1 MKLLEFYSGARPQI
15 SFELFPPKTE
25 KGTHDLESRLP
36 ALIELEPA
44 FLTVTY
50 GALGTTRDKTLDLAT
65 RILKQYGKTVAHHLT
80 CVGSTRNDVDR
91 TLCQIAD
98 SGIEN
103 VIALRGDPPKGETE
117 FRPVDGGFRY
127 ASELVRHIRENTGL
141 SVGVAGY
148 PEKHIESTSL
158 EEDVAHLRHK
168 AEAGADVIFTQ
179 LFYDNSRYFAFVK
192 RCREAGIRQPIVPGL
207 MPIMSLEQ
215 TSRIVGLCG
224 ATIPAPLL
232 ARLEQAQKTGDAQGV
247 GTQHA
252 IDQAV
257 ELLKTGVPGI
267 HFYVLNQ
274 SAQIT
279 DIMKGLRVEF
289 PDL

>member
-1 MKLLEFYSGARPQI
+1 MRLWEFYSGARPQI

-36 ALIELEPA
+36 ALIELGPA
-44 FLTVTY
+44 FITVTY
-50 GALGTTRDKTLDLAT
+50 GALGTTRDKTLDLAA
-65 RILKQYGKTVAHHLT
+65 RILKQYRKTVAHHLT
-80 CVGSTRNDVDR
+80 CVGSTRADVDR
-91 TLCQIAD
+91 TVRQIIEN
-98 SGIEN
+98 GIEN

-117 FRPVDGGFRY
+117 FRVVDGGFRY
-127 ASELVRHIRENTGL
+127 ASELVGYIRQTSGL

-148 PEKHIESTSL
+148 PEKHIEAPSL
-158 EEDVAHLRHK
+158 EEDIANLRHK

-179 LFYDNSRYFAFVK
+179 LFYDNTRYFAFVK
-192 RCREAGIRQPIVPGL
+192 RCREAGIKQPIVPGL

-215 TSRIVGLCG
+215 ISRIVGLCG
-224 ATIPAPLL
+224 ATVPAALL
-232 ARLEQAQKTGDAQGV
+232 ARLEEAHKTGNVQAV

-252 IDQAV
+252 IAQAV
-257 ELLKTGVPGI
+257 ELLKTGAPGI

-279 DIMKGLRVEF
+279 DIMKGLRAEF
-289 PDL
+289 PEL